1 MPRTSRLIGGV
12 SVNPEAFNVVS
23 ATLKYK
29 NSEFEVD
36 IRNLFQQIQI
46 YEDINKPFLEVIL
59 FCLDST
65 NLLEFTQLNGHEK
78 INLRIQ
84 RQAGG
89 EDKDSKEKF
98 DLDLRIA
105 EIYDYIRQEPGKQY
119 YKLRCVSQHVFHNQ
133 TKSLRRSFQGSIGKL
148 VKDICNLNYLDLF

>member
-46 YEDINKPFLEVIL
+46 YEDINNPFLEVIL

-65 NLLEFTQLNGHEK
+65 NLLEFTQLNGLSLIH
-78 INLRIQ
+78 I
-84 RQAGG
+84 
-89 EDKDSKEKF
+89 S
-98 DLDLRIA
+98 
-105 EIYDYIRQEPGKQY
+105 EPTRPY
-119 YKLRCVSQHVFHNQ
+119 
-133 TKSLRRSFQGSIGKL
+133 
-148 VKDICNLNYLDLF
+148 

>member
-105 EIYDYIRQEPGKQY
+105 ET
-119 YKLRCVSQHVFHNQ
+119 VSYTHLTLP
-133 TKSLRRSFQGSIGKL
+133 TKRI
-148 VKDICNLNYLDLF
+148 V